1 MSRHYLFAMW
11 EGGGNVVPML
21 GVAKR
26 VIARGHTV
34 TVLGDPTIHL
44 EAEHVGCRFI
54 AWRRAPHRTTLRPE
68 DDLMRDWETRN
79 PFVMLRRYRDRFI
92 TAPAP
97 LYAADTLDA
106 IDAIQPDVL
115 VPEYT
120 LFGAIMAAERRGL
133 PVAAIVPNIWPLP
146 AQGAPPFGPGFLPA
160 QGMLGRMRDAFF
172 TRLVLSIFDGAL
184 PALNATRREL
194 GLAPIATFFDQAR
207 QSAMFLVLSS
217 AAFDFAS
224 PFVPK
229 SVHYVGPVLD
239 DPQWAEPWSP
249 PWPAENR
256 DPLVL
261 VGFSTTFQ
269 DQGPALLRVLN
280 ALSGLRVRALVTL
293 GEMLP
298 DGVLQSNDKVV
309 VVRSAPHREVLAH
322 AALAITHCGHG
333 TTMKAL
339 AAGVPMVCMPMGRD
353 QDDTAARVV
362 HAGAGVRLKRTA
374 NAQTIARAVT
384 QVLEDDRFRASA
396 RRLGDAMANEMES
409 VDVAA
414 LLEEV
419 GPRTTGA
426 RPARRTA

>member
-26 VIARGHTV
+26 LVARGHTV
-34 TVLGDPTIHL
+34 TVLGDTTIRL
-44 EAEHVGCRFI
+44 EAEHVGCRFM
-54 AWRRAPHRTTLRPE
+54 AWRRAPHRTTLHPE
-68 DDLMRDWETRN
+68 DDLLRDWETRN
-79 PFVMLRRYRDRFI
+79 PFTSLRRYRDRFI
-92 TAPAP
+92 TEPAP

-106 IDAIQPDVL
+106 IDAARPDVL

-120 LFGAIMAAERRGL
+120 LFGAIMAAEKRGL

-146 AQGAPPFGPGFLPA
+146 ARGAPPFGPGFLPA

-172 TRLVLSIFDGAL
+172 SRLVLSIFDGAL
-184 PALNATRREL
+184 PALNTTRREL
-194 GLAPIATFFDQAR
+194 GLAPVATFFDQAR
-207 QSAMFLVLSS
+207 QASMFVVLSS

-224 PFVPK
+224 PFVPGN
-229 SVHYVGPVLD
+229 VRYAGPVLD
-239 DPQWAEPWSP
+239 DPQWAEPWRP
-249 PWPAENR
+249 PWPAENT
-256 DPLVL
+256 DPMVL

-269 DQGPALLRVLN
+269 NQGPALRNVLE

-298 DGVLQSNDKVV
+298 DGEVQSNDNVI
-309 VVRSAPHREVLAH
+309 VVRSAPHREVLSH

-362 HAGAGVRLKRTA
+362 HAGAGVRLERTA
-374 NAQTIARAVT
+374 SAATIARAVT
-384 QVLEDDRFRASA
+384 RVLEDDRFREGA
-396 RRLGDAMANEMES
+396 RRLGDAMANELKR

-419 GPRTTGA
+419 GGGTRA
-426 RPARRTA
+426 